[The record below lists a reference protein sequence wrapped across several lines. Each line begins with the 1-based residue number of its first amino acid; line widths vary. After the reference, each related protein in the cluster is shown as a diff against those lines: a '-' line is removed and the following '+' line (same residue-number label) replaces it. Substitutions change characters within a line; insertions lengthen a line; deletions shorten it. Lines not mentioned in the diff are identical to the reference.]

1 MIVYEETQYY
11 SAGELAAIFGALVS
25 CGIGISFLYAKTK
38 ALKSA
43 GSNRS
48 ALDKGD
54 KLGQVDTTADDESS
68 GLKSK
73 SKENIHSK
81 DLKVRVN

>member
-11 SAGELAAIFGALVS
+11 SAGELAAIFGALVA

-38 ALKSA
+38 AMKSA

-48 ALDKGD
+48 AFDKGD
-54 KLGQVDTTADDESS
+54 KLGQVDPIADEESS
-68 GLKSK
+68 GLKGK
-73 SKENIHSK
+73 S
-81 DLKVRVN
+81 

>member
-11 SAGELAAIFGALVS
+11 SAGELAAIFGALVA

-38 ALKSA
+38 AMKA
-43 GSNRS
+43 ADSNRP

-54 KLGQVDTTADDESS
+54 KLG
-68 GLKSK
+68 
-73 SKENIHSK
+73 
-81 DLKVRVN
+81 

>member
-38 ALKSA
+38 AMKA
-43 GSNRS
+43 ADSNRPM
-48 ALDKGD
+48 LDKGD
-54 KLGQVDTTADDESS
+54 KLG
-68 GLKSK
+68 
-73 SKENIHSK
+73 
-81 DLKVRVN
+81 

>member
-38 ALKSA
+38 AMKA
-43 GSNRS
+43 ADSNRP

-54 KLGQVDTTADDESS
+54 KLG
-68 GLKSK
+68 
-73 SKENIHSK
+73 
-81 DLKVRVN
+81 